1 MELTEVLNSLKMKR
15 VKSIVKTVLKERN
28 NTGEFTLSDEK
39 IYYRYLIIR
48 ALWYLFHRKA
58 CEAELTVQK

>member
-15 VKSIVKTVLKERN
+15 VKSIVKTILKERN
-28 NTGEFTLSDEK
+28 NTGEFTLSDE

-58 CEAELTVQK
+58 YEAELTVQK